1 MSSDEGALA
10 ASQRVLLTHAGLPLH
25 CCGGTGT
32 EPRSWQPYIRS
43 AWTYFGFLLD
53 TMVGLCP
60 DTFLTLSHESKW
72 GDWLDNRYKHERGGR
87 MMKLLDL
94 LMILVDSVLRGVGQA
109 ILANNPIS
117 GLFILIGVGI
127 ANRWQL
133 AMGVLGALL
142 STYVVTHL
150 FGSVYLDLMRA
161 GR

>member
-1 MSSDEGALA
+1 
-10 ASQRVLLTHAGLPLH
+10 
-25 CCGGTGT
+25 
-32 EPRSWQPYIRS
+32 
-43 AWTYFGFLLD
+43 
-53 TMVGLCP
+53 MVGVCSA
-60 DTFLTLSHESKW
+60 TFLTLSHQSKW

-117 GLFILIGVGI
+117 GIFILIGVGI

-142 STYVVTHL
+142 STYVIAHL
-150 FGSVYLDLMRA
+150 FGSLSSQFCA
-161 GR
+161 PGR